1 MTELQVLRVLV
12 LVSAVVA
19 PWSTRLFVA
28 LPRGWRVAY
37 GVGVVS
43 VAGALFGLPWLAVLW
58 PIFCL
63 GNLAVVLGGRLP
75 RSLPELAGAVPF
87 AFSLVAATW
96 IVGGIHDLRILGYGP
111 HFSFYAALHGNVL
124 GWMLVGAIAALARRE
139 GPRQRLYV
147 AATLVCFVSFLLVA
161 IGIDVSASFKPI
173 GVAGLTFA
181 IPTAQIVFLIDA
193 RSNRAAFTAGLLAVG
208 ALAFTLGLA
217 WLHQLGL
224 PSLGSIG
231 SVRAMVAV
239 HGVVNTLV
247 VGPAMLWAVHR
258 YVRTVDA
265 RRASA
270 ALVGA

>member
-1 MTELQVLRVLV
+1 MTELEVLRVLL
-12 LVSAVVA
+12 LVSVVVA

-28 LPRGWRVAY
+28 LPRGWFVAY
-37 GVGVVS
+37 GVGVAS
-43 VAGALFGLPWLAVLW
+43 VAGALFALPWLSVLW

-63 GNLAVVLGGRLP
+63 GNLAVVLHGRLP
-75 RSLPELAGAVPF
+75 RTLPELAGTVPF

-96 IVGGIHDLRILGYGP
+96 IVGGTNDLQILGYGP

-139 GPRQRLYV
+139 GKRQRLYV

-161 IGIDVSASFKPI
+161 IGIDVSATLKPV
-173 GVAGLTFA
+173 GVAGLTLA
-181 IPTAQIVFLIDA
+181 IPTVQIAFLIDA
-193 RSNRAAFTAGLLAVG
+193 RSNRAAFAAGLLSVV
-208 ALAFTLGLA
+208 ALAFTLVLA
-217 WLHQLGL
+217 WLNELGL
-224 PSLGSIG
+224 PTLGSIG

-258 YVRTVDA
+258 DVSAVDA
-265 RRASA
+265 R
-270 ALVGA
+270 